1 MAELLFLVFLLPF
14 HTIYIVLGGLLVR
27 TTGRLTE
34 WGSLSWAR
42 TTKAGMNGRRALG
55 EGLGRYC
62 LSQEKVLHTGLLVYF
77 RVAVDCSLIP
87 REKFQV
93 EFK

>member
-1 MAELLFLVFLLPF
+1 MAELLFPVFLLPF

-55 EGLGRYC
+55 EWAGA
-62 LSQEKVLHTGLLVYF
+62 VLLVPGEGPPHRASGLLPGCCGLLSDT
-77 RVAVDCSLIP
+77 ACKISS
-87 REKFQV
+87 
-93 EFK
+93 